1 MFTWKFTAQRIRD
14 GGFLN
19 FFEEVLVDA
28 MQHDGVQFLYSDAVL
43 DQEAGQSSSVD
54 EFDAGVDSL
63 GFQ

>member
-1 MFTWKFTAQRIRD
+1 MFTWKDTAEGIRD
-14 GGFLN
+14 GRFLN

-28 MQHDGVQFLYSDAVL
+28 VQHYGVQFLDPDAVL